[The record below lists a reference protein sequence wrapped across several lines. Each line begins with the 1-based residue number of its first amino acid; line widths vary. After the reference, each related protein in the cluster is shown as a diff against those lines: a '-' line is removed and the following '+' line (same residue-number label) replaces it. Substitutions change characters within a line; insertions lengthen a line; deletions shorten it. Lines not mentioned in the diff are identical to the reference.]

1 VGGPKTVPIGRWV
14 KLTYL
19 HDGFA
24 SIRLFIDDV
33 LVAQNTALASS
44 IRPVGPRG
52 IHVGNWPDADAYTF
66 YGAIDDVRIWK
77 WEPDYG
83 YLQFFCRDRAQCA
96 TWRDVYAS
104 LGAWSRGP
112 EGRRRVQALYRCLG
126 NLQLDLVRTVRRQD
140 AATLAA
146 IRTLSERYH
155 RAWCAGD
162 IDGRDMRQ
170 VLEDWFRAL
179 REILG
184 DGVLDGYVRRM
195 VACFEQHG
203 LRDGL
208 VPKVDFTCDTAFP
221 GFIEAVARTFR
232 LEQADGSQS
241 R

>member
-1 VGGPKTVPIGRWV
+1 
-14 KLTYL
+14 
-19 HDGFA
+19 
-24 SIRLFIDDV
+24 
-33 LVAQNTALASS
+33 
-44 IRPVGPRG
+44 
-52 IHVGNWPDADAYTF
+52 
-66 YGAIDDVRIWK
+66 
-77 WEPDYG
+77 
-83 YLQFFCRDRAQCA
+83 
-96 TWRDVYAS
+96 
-104 LGAWSRGP
+104 
-112 EGRRRVQALYRCLG
+112 
-126 NLQLDLVRTVRRQD
+126 
-140 AATLAA
+140 
-146 IRTLSERYH
+146 
-155 RAWCAGD
+155 
-162 IDGRDMRQ
+162 